1 MLIMYGRNPME
12 SLRSLSFRS
21 KLRLGFYTLVF
32 VYTVLIVILILTGGV
47 AVWAGLAGLL
57 VLAALSIPY
66 VNMMEKT
73 LTEPIRELS
82 RIALLIAKGDFTQR
96 LDISSDDALG
106 ELGQS
111 FNSMIDRLKELLQET
126 MVMSAHISESGRD
139 IFSRNEEINR
149 LLGDVS
155 AAMSDL
161 AAGASEISGGVS
173 SSFSTLKDIENKVSG
188 YTSSARRI
196 NKASQETLRLV
207 KKGNEAMET
216 QTQGIRHNVIATDNV
231 SSTISELVKEALG
244 ITKIAGTI
252 SEIASQT
259 NLLSLNASIEAAR
272 AGEHGLGFSVVAQE
286 VRTLAEESAKSARE
300 VFVLVRNIEQGVHEA
315 LQNMK
320 VNENIVKHQVS
331 AIEETKKVF
340 GDMVEGIMFVS
351 EQMNHF
357 EEESERMLE
366 SARQMSVVME
376 KIASITQE
384 SAAATEQVSASMAVN
399 TGSVT
404 EVVSLTEQ
412 MIHSVIRHQRN
423 IQIFRL

>member
-1 MLIMYGRNPME
+1 ME
-12 SLRSLSFRS
+12 SLHSLSFRS
-21 KLRLGFYTLVF
+21 KLRLGFYTMVI
-32 VYTVLIVILILTGGV
+32 VYTVLILILVLTAGV
-47 AVWAGLAGLL
+47 AVWAGLACLL
-57 VLAALSIPY
+57 VLAAISIPF

-73 LTEPIRELS
+73 LTEPIRDLS

-126 MVMSAHISESGRD
+126 MVMSAHVSESGRD

-207 KKGNEAMET
+207 QKGNEAMET

-331 AIEETKKVF
+331 VIEETKKVF

>member
-1 MLIMYGRNPME
+1 MDRFH
-12 SLRSLSFRS
+12 SLSFRS
-21 KLRLGFYTLVF
+21 KLRLGFYSMAVIYSVIIF
-32 VYTVLIVILILTGGV
+32 ILILTAGA
-47 AVWAGLAGLL
+47 AVWVGLTCML
-57 VLAALSIPY
+57 VLAAVCVPF
-66 VNMMEKT
+66 VNGMEKA

-82 RIALLIAKGDFTQR
+82 RIALLIAKGDFTQS
-96 LDISSDDALG
+96 LDISSNDALG
-106 ELGQS
+106 DLAHS
-111 FNSMIDRLKELLQET
+111 FNSMIGRLKELLQET
-126 MVMSAHISESGRD
+126 MVMSAHVSESGRD

-155 AAMSDL
+155 AAMTDL
-161 AAGASEISGGVS
+161 AAGASEISGGIS
-173 SSFSTLKDIENKVSG
+173 SSFSTLKDIENKASG
-188 YTSSARRI
+188 YTNSARRI

-252 SEIASQT
+252 SDIANQT

-286 VRTLAEESAKSARE
+286 VRTLAEQSAKSARE

-320 VNENIVKHQVS
+320 VNENIVKHQAS

-340 GDMVEGIMFVS
+340 SDMVEGILFVS

-357 EEESERMLE
+357 EAESERMLE
-366 SARQMSVVME
+366 STRQMSVVME
-376 KIASITQE
+376 NIASITRE
-384 SAAATEQVSASMAVN
+384 SAAATEQVSATMAVN

-404 EVVSLTEQ
+404 EVVNLTEQ
-412 MIHSVIRHQRN
+412 MVHSVIQHQRN

>member
-1 MLIMYGRNPME
+1 MD
-12 SLRSLSFRS
+12 SFQSLSFRS
-21 KLRLGFYTLVF
+21 KLRLGFYTMAIIYSVIIF
-32 VYTVLIVILILTGGV
+32 ILILTAGA
-47 AVWAGLAGLL
+47 AVWVGLICML
-57 VLAALSIPY
+57 VLAVISIPF
-66 VNMMEKT
+66 VNGMEKA

-96 LDISSDDALG
+96 LDISSNDALG
-106 ELGQS
+106 ELAHS
-111 FNSMIDRLKELLQET
+111 FNSMIGRLKELLQET
-126 MVMSAHISESGRD
+126 MVMSAHVSESGRD

-155 AAMSDL
+155 AAMADL
-161 AAGASEISGGVS
+161 AAGASEISGGIS
-173 SSFSTLKDIENKVSG
+173 SSFSTLKDIENKASG
-188 YTSSARRI
+188 YTSSAKRI

-252 SEIASQT
+252 SDIANQT

-286 VRTLAEESAKSARE
+286 VRTLAEQSAKSARE

-331 AIEETKKVF
+331 VIEETKKVF

-366 SARQMSVVME
+366 SARQISVVME
-376 KIASITQE
+376 NIASITQE

-412 MIHSVIRHQRN
+412 MIHSVIQHQRN

>member
-1 MLIMYGRNPME
+1 MD
-12 SLRSLSFRS
+12 SFQSLSFRS
-21 KLRLGFYTLVF
+21 KLRLGFYTMAVIYSVIIF
-32 VYTVLIVILILTGGV
+32 ILILT
-47 AVWAGLAGLL
+47 AGAALWVGLICML
-57 VLAALSIPY
+57 VLAVICIPF
-66 VNMMEKT
+66 VNGMEKT

-96 LDISSDDALG
+96 LDISSNDALG
-106 ELGQS
+106 ELAHS
-111 FNSMIDRLKELLQET
+111 FNSMIGRLKELLQET
-126 MVMSAHISESGRD
+126 MVMSAHVSESGRD

-155 AAMSDL
+155 AAMADL
-161 AAGASEISGGVS
+161 AAGAGEISGGIS
-173 SSFSTLKDIENKVSG
+173 SSFSTLKDIENKASG
-188 YTSSARRI
+188 YTSSAKRI

-252 SEIASQT
+252 SDIANQT

-286 VRTLAEESAKSARE
+286 VRTLAEQSAKSARE

-366 SARQMSVVME
+366 SARQISVVME
-376 KIASITQE
+376 NIASITQE

-399 TGSVT
+399 TDSVT

-412 MIHSVIRHQRN
+412 MIHSVIQHQRN

>member
-1 MLIMYGRNPME
+1 ME
-12 SLRSLSFRS
+12 SLHSLSFRS
-21 KLRLGFYTLVF
+21 KLWLGFYTMVI
-32 VYTVLIVILILTGGV
+32 VYTVLILILVLTAGI
-47 AVWAGLAGLL
+47 AVWAGLACLL
-57 VLAALSIPY
+57 VLAAISIPF

-73 LTEPIRELS
+73 LTEPIRDLS

-126 MVMSAHISESGRD
+126 MVMSAHVSESGRD

-207 KKGNEAMET
+207 QKGNEAMET

-331 AIEETKKVF
+331 VIEETKKVF

>member
-1 MLIMYGRNPME
+1 MD
-12 SLRSLSFRS
+12 SFQSLSFRS
-21 KLRLGFYTLVF
+21 KLRLGFYTMAIIYSVIIF
-32 VYTVLIVILILTGGV
+32 ILILTAGA
-47 AVWAGLAGLL
+47 AVWVGLTSML
-57 VLAALSIPY
+57 VLAVISIPF
-66 VNMMEKT
+66 VNGMEKA

-96 LDISSDDALG
+96 LDISSNDALG
-106 ELGQS
+106 ELAHS
-111 FNSMIDRLKELLQET
+111 FNSMIGRLKELLQET
-126 MVMSAHISESGRD
+126 MVMSAHVSESGRD

-149 LLGDVS
+149 LVGDVS
-155 AAMSDL
+155 AAMADL
-161 AAGASEISGGVS
+161 AAGASEISGGIS
-173 SSFSTLKDIENKVSG
+173 SSFSTLKDIENKASG
-188 YTSSARRI
+188 YTSSAKRI

-252 SEIASQT
+252 SDIANQT

-286 VRTLAEESAKSARE
+286 VRTLAEQSAKSARE

-331 AIEETKKVF
+331 VIEETKKVF

-366 SARQMSVVME
+366 SARQISVVME
-376 KIASITQE
+376 NIASITQE

-412 MIHSVIRHQRN
+412 MIHSVIQHQRN